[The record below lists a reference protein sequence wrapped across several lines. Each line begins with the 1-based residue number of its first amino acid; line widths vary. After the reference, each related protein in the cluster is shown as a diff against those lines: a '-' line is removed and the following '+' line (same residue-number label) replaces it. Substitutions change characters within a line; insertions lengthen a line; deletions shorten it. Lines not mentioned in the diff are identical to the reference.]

1 MQVTATFRTRVAVT
15 RSQDGEMTATNML
28 PSGQTRIESL
38 EMRGI
43 TKRFPGVLASDHVDF
58 DVKSGEVHALLGENG
73 AGKSTLMKIL
83 YGLYHADE
91 GEILLNGKPVTIAS
105 PTDAINLGV
114 GMIHQHFMLVPSL
127 TVAENVALG
136 LPSSRGPLTDLD
148 RVSKRIVELA
158 AIYGLKIDPD
168 AYVWQL
174 SVGQQQ
180 RVEII
185 KALYRGAAL
194 LILDEPTAVLT
205 PQEVDEL
212 FVIMHQ
218 MVKDGHGL
226 IFISHKLHEVVE
238 ISNRVTVLRDGRK
251 IGTRPTSETTK
262 KDLANWMVGREISFA
277 PDRGDV
283 KRGEI
288 RLKLDQLSCGS
299 DRGTPGLRGV
309 SLEIHSGEIL
319 GIAGV
324 SGNGQRELA
333 EAVTG
338 LRKVTSGRIYLE
350 GNDVTG
356 FAPGDLTDRML
367 SYIPEERMRDGI
379 IKDFTVAENMILREH
394 QKQPFSRSGF
404 LKLKDISTH
413 TDKLI
418 SQFQVKTP
426 SQETLAKNLSG
437 GNIQKIIL
445 AREISRNPRAIVAA
459 QPTRG
464 LDIGATEYVREQ
476 LLDQRKRGA
485 AVLLISEDLDE
496 IFALSDRIAVIYE
509 GQIMDI
515 LPRQHA
521 IPEKLGLLMAGV
533 RPEGTPAAAS

>member
-1 MQVTATFRTRVAVT
+1 
-15 RSQDGEMTATNML
+15 MTESNKL
-28 PSGQTRIESL
+28 PSGRTRIDSL

-58 DVKSGEVHALLGENG
+58 DVKTGEVHALLGENG

-83 YGLYHADE
+83 YGLYHPDE
-91 GEILLNGKPVTIAS
+91 GEILLNGKPVSISS
-105 PTDAINLGV
+105 PNDSINFGI
-114 GMIHQHFMLVPSL
+114 GMIHQHFMLVQTL

-136 LPSSRGPLTDLD
+136 LPSSRGALTDFD
-148 RVSKRIVELA
+148 VVSKRIIELA
-158 AIYGLKIDPD
+158 NIYGLKIDPS

-218 MVKDGHGL
+218 MVRDGHGL

-238 ISNRVTVLRDGRK
+238 ISHRVTVLCDGRK
-251 IGTRPTSETTK
+251 IGTRPTSEITK
-262 KDLANWMVGREISFA
+262 EILANWMVGREIGFI
-277 PDRGDV
+277 PDRGNV
-283 KRGEI
+283 QLGEC
-288 RLKLDQLSCGS
+288 RLQLEAVSCGS
-299 DRGTPGLRGV
+299 DRGTPGLRNV
-309 SLEIHSGEIL
+309 SLELCSGEIL

-333 EAVTG
+333 ETITG
-338 LRKVTSGRIYLE
+338 LRKITGGRVILE
-350 GNDVTG
+350 GEDVTN
-356 FAPGDLTDRML
+356 FAPGDITDRML
-367 SYIPEERMRDGI
+367 SYIPEERMRDGM
-379 IKDFTVAENMILREH
+379 IKNFTIAENMILREH
-394 QKQPFSRSGF
+394 QKQPYSRSGF
-404 LKLKDISTH
+404 LNLRDIASH
-413 TDKLI
+413 SDELI
-418 SQFQVKTP
+418 KKFHVKTP
-426 SQETLAKNLSG
+426 SRDTLAKNLSG
-437 GNIQKIIL
+437 GNIQKVVL
-445 AREISRNPRAIVAA
+445 ARELARSPRVILAA

-476 LLDQRKRGA
+476 LLEQRRKGA
-485 AVLLISEDLDE
+485 AVMLISEDLDE
-496 IFALSDRIAVIYE
+496 ILALSDRIAVIYE

-515 LPRQHA
+515 VPRENA
-521 IPEKLGLLMAGV
+521 TAEKLGLLMAGV
-533 RPEGTPAAAS
+533 HPDEAVRA